1 MHRIRTSSAVA
12 LIGCLL
18 ASQAV
23 RADVRA
29 DEKSHVEFAGA
40 LGRVVHIFGG
50 KAAKE
55 GVTSSVAVKGDR
67 KATIG
72 DQTGQIIDLAEEKV
86 YDLDLKKKSY
96 KVTTF
101 AQLRQRMEDAK
112 KKAQD
117 NAQKEEA
124 REAKEASTPASPPPE
139 NNIDIDFDVKDTG
152 QKKVI
157 NGFDTHEVVMT
168 ITLREKGKKLEES
181 GGMVLTSDMWLTPT
195 IAAMKEIQE
204 FDIRY
209 AQKLFGP
216 MVAGASADEVAAATA
231 MYPLMAPALARMRTE
246 GAKMQGTSISTVT
259 TMDGVKSAEEV
270 AQEAQAK
277 QTDSTS
283 SSKTPATVSGLM
295 GAFAKKAAAK
305 KMAATGDDG
314 SNPRSTVMTST
325 TEVLKVVTDV
335 SPADVAVPA
344 GFKENK

>member
-1 MHRIRTSSAVA
+1 MHRVRTASVAV
-12 LIGCLL
+12 IGCLL

-29 DEKSHVEFAGA
+29 DEKSHTEFAGA
-40 LGRVVHIFGG
+40 LGRIVNMFGG

-55 GVTSSVAVKGDR
+55 GTSSSVAVKGDR

-86 YDLDLKKKSY
+86 YDLDMKKKSY
-96 KVTTF
+96 RVTTF
-101 AQLRQRMEDAK
+101 AQMRQRMEDAK
-112 KKAQD
+112 KKAQE
-117 NAQKEEA
+117 NAQKEEP
-124 REAKEASTPASPPPE
+124 REAKPTSPPPE
-139 NNIDIDFDVKDTG
+139 NNIDVDFDVKDTG

-216 MVAGASADEVAAATA
+216 MVVGASADEVAAATA

-246 GAKMQGTSISTVT
+246 GAKMNGTSISTVT
-259 TMDGVKSAEEV
+259 TMDSVKSAEQV
-270 AQEAQAK
+270 AQDAQAK
-277 QTDSTS
+277 EADSKS
-283 SSKTPATVSGLM
+283 STKTPATVSGLM

-305 KMAATGDDG
+305 KMASSDDA
-314 SNPRSTVMTST
+314 SNPRSTFMTST
-325 TEVLKVVTDV
+325 TEVLRVVTDV
-335 SPADVAVPA
+335 AAADVAVPA
-344 GFKENK
+344 NFKENK

>member
-1 MHRIRTSSAVA
+1 MNRVRTASVAV
-12 LIGCLL
+12 IGCLL

-29 DEKSHVEFAGA
+29 DEKSHTEFAGA
-40 LGRVVHIFGG
+40 LGHIVNMFGG

-55 GVTSSVAVKGDR
+55 GTSSSVAVKGDR

-86 YDLDLKKKSY
+86 YDLDMKKKSY

-101 AQLRQRMEDAK
+101 AQMRQRMEDAQ
-112 KKAQD
+112 KKAQET
-117 NAQKEEA
+117 AQKEEPK
-124 REAKEASTPASPPPE
+124 EAKPASAPPE

-157 NGFDTHEVVMT
+157 NGFETHEVVMT

-181 GGMVLTSDMWLTPT
+181 GGMVLTSDMWLTPK
-195 IAAMKEIQE
+195 IAAMKEIQD

-231 MYPLMAPALARMRTE
+231 MYPLMTPALARMRTE
-246 GAKMQGTSISTVT
+246 GAKMNGTSISTVT
-259 TMDGVKSAEEV
+259 TMDGVKSAAQV
-270 AQEAQAK
+270 AQDAQAK
-277 QTDSTS
+277 DADSKS
-283 SSKTPATVSGLM
+283 STKTPATVSGLM

-305 KMAATGDDG
+305 KMASSSDDA

-325 TEVLKVVTDV
+325 TEVLRVVTDV
-335 SPADVAVPA
+335 AAADVAVPA